1 MTRSVSPKKHLDE
14 GKPTFPIPDP
24 ILELQTQFLG
34 QVSKVGLISIKRR
47 SLAQAKTRIRAESS
61 SFTLI
66 SARICRCWP
75 TLN

>member
-34 QVSKVGLISIKRR
+34 QVSKVGLISIKDVPPLRP
-47 SLAQAKTRIRAESS
+47 KHE
-61 SFTLI
+61 FV
-66 SARICRCWP
+66 
-75 TLN
+75 LNLVASR